1 MLIYLILGVTLIYV
15 GVIVCLNLASKM
27 QKILDLGK

>member
-15 GVIVCLNLASKM
+15 GVIVCMNLASKM
-27 QKILDLGK
+27 QKMLDLEK

>member
-15 GVIVCLNLASKM
+15 GVIVCMHLTSKM
-27 QKILDLGK
+27 QKMLDLEK